1 MLLLGG
7 GGCRNYL
14 LEVFCQPN
22 HTDHTPAR
30 AVREREGGR
39 DRQRQTET
47 EIGTERKIK
56 RKRETEQSLSPS

>member
-39 DRQRQTET
+39 DRDRDRDRDRE
-47 EIGTERKIK
+47 ENKEKERD
-56 RKRETEQSLSPS
+56 